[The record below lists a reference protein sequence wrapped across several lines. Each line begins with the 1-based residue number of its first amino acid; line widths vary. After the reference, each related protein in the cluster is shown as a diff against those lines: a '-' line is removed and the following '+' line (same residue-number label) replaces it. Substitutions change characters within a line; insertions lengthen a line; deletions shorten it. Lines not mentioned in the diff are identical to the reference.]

1 MLSISRVVVFPYFSV
16 DLYVRL
22 LPMSSLLL
30 PSSLFMMMMIMMIA
44 LCEPHK
50 RNQVG

>member
-22 LPMSSLLL
+22 LPMSSLFL
-30 PSSLFMMMMIMMIA
+30 PSSLFMMMIMMIA